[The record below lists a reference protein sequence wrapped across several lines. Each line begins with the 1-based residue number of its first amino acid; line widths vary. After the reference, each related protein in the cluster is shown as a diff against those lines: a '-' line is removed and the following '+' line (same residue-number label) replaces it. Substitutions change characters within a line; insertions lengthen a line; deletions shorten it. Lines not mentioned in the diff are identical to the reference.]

1 MFPDEHKLLGFRDL
15 EKGIAV
21 LKSLRENWK

>member
-21 LKSLRENWK
+21 LKLLREN